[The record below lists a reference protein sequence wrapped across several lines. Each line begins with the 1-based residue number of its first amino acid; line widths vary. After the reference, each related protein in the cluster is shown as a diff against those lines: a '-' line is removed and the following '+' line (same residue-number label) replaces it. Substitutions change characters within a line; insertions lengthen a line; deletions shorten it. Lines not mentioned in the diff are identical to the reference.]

1 MKPEVNDTF
10 LYDLNRLSDTTR
22 KLCAA
27 LRDLRVVATSAKE
40 RWKCVYNYE
49 PQMAVEIA
57 KYKDQAE
64 IALKEAKVSIYT
76 LTGQS
81 LEIDLTEL
89 VEQWLNN
96 KNERR

>member
-10 LYDLNRLSDTTR
+10 LYDLNRLSDTSR

-40 RWKCVYNYE
+40 RWKTVYNYE

-57 KYKDQAE
+57 KFKEEAE

-89 VEQWLNN
+89 VEQWL
-96 KNERR
+96 ERR

>member
-22 KLCAA
+22 NLCAA
-27 LRDLRVVATSAKE
+27 LRDLRTVATTAKD
-40 RWKCVYNYE
+40 RWKTVYNYE

-57 KYKDQAE
+57 KFKDQAE
-64 IALKEAKVSIYT
+64 MALKDAKVSIYT

-96 KNERR
+96 KNERQ